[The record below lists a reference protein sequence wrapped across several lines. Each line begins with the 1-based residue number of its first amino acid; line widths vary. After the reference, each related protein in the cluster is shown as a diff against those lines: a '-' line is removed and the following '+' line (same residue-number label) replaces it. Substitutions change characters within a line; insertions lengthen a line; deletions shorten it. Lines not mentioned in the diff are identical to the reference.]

1 MGKNEMN
8 ELTENM
14 LRLQYESFKKYVN
27 FIELELEILRAK
39 LVKADRLAEQAAITI
54 SYAYYMEPAF
64 YLGLESS
71 LKEYRGETK

>member
-1 MGKNEMN
+1 MN